1 MITQTTDPT
10 PAREQPEEKVQ
21 LYFGQNVS
29 STFLKMKSCFSKCV
43 NSMYVFEFLAFWML
57 S

>member
-1 MITQTTDPT
+1 MITRTMDPT

-21 LYFGQNVS
+21 LSFGQNVS

-43 NSMYVFEFLAFWML
+43 NSMYFFEILAFWML